1 MKLKIG
7 ILSLLFLVLSACS
20 KKEPITML
28 TFNTF
33 HEGTKS
39 VDGFEE
45 IKNVILQLS
54 PDIIGFTEVRNYEGD
69 WTYKMQVALLKEG
82 LSYHRGYVGGDIA
95 LLSKYP
101 ISKGVLTGKGSIA
114 NFELVLANTSIAVAV
129 AHLDY
134 TQYACYLPRGYYG
147 GNPNWDMISDAN
159 GNLNPITDLDS
170 ILAYNLASQ
179 RDEQLKDYFNTI
191 KNVEM
196 PTFLMGDFNE
206 PSHLDWQKNTKD
218 LFDHQGLIINWQNSK
233 MLYANNFVDAYRN
246 KYPNVVKNPGFTWPS
261 PHSKEGSTSWAPKA
275 DERDRI
281 DFIYYKGKGISV
293 EKAAIV
299 GSKMYYVN
307 NALTSKAAAEDVF
320 LATETP
326 WPSDHKAVFSSFQI
340 K

>member
-20 KKEPITML
+20 KKEPIRML
-28 TFNTF
+28 SLNTL

-82 LSYHRGYVGGDIA
+82 LSYHRGYVGGDVA

-101 ISKGVLTGKGSIA
+101 ITEGVLTGKGRIA
-114 NFELVLANTSIAVAV
+114 NFQLKLEKTAIAVAV

-147 GNPNWDMISDAN
+147 GNPNWDAIEDAN
-159 GNLNPITDLDS
+159 GNLSPITEIDR

-179 RDEQLKDYFNTI
+179 RDEQLQDYLNFI
-191 KNVEM
+191 KNLEI

-206 PSHLDWQKNTKD
+206 PSHLDWQEDTKD
-218 LFDHQGLIINWQNSK
+218 VFDHQGLVINWQNSQ
-233 MLYANNFVDAYRN
+233 LLEAHNFVDAYRT

-281 DFIYYKGKGISV
+281 DFIYYKGKEIAI

-299 GSKMYYVN
+299 GSKMYYVRN
-307 NALTSKAAAEDVF
+307 TLTSNGVEGDVF
-320 LATETP
+320 LAAETP
-326 WPSDHKAVFSSFQI
+326 WPSDHKGVFSSFQI